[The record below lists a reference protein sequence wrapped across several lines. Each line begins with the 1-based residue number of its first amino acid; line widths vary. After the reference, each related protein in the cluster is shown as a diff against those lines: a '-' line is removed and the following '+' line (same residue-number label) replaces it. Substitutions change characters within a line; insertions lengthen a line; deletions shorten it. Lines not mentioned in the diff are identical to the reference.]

1 MNRFAFLHL
10 PNSVSPLRSIRY
22 VNSLVSRASLARRRR
37 RRRTGDTRRHLD
49 RAPSVDA
56 RTTHVDGD
64 VLIAR
69 NAVLLRESAN
79 HFLRSIAS
87 ATMLIADKYS
97 DITPQAV
104 LASAFIV
111 STAKFVSPVRAFPTT
126 NTKSCRRLIAL
137 ANTGMSHFPR
147 PFALRANHVIQT

>member
-1 MNRFAFLHL
+1 
-10 PNSVSPLRSIRY
+10 
-22 VNSLVSRASLARRRR
+22 
-37 RRRTGDTRRHLD
+37 
-49 RAPSVDA
+49 
-56 RTTHVDGD
+56 
-64 VLIAR
+64 
-69 NAVLLRESAN
+69 
-79 HFLRSIAS
+79 
-87 ATMLIADKYS
+87 MLIADKYS